1 MKPFTPAYVIAVL
14 LSSIVGALIAMTIGL
29 SISAVIENAKQEHNL
44 TVSDDITE
52 AVAPSIDDIEIT
64 IVKVGK
70 EVSVLLDFRNIL
82 VASDNDEFVRQLL
95 IRSEGNNFI
104 VEGKSKTHIIPIPNV
119 KSLNIYYKQLFTEL
133 GYTRLVV
140 DMIAEKSDK

>member
-133 GYTRLVV
+133 GYTRLIV